1 MSRPPAGDRNL
12 PGGGDRARR
21 TPIPGDFMIPIA
33 KSAGHTSRRVVDR
46 LVRIFNR
53 RDVGHAG
60 TLDPFASGLLL
71 VLAGRA
77 TKLVPYIHEW
87 DKEYEAVIRL
97 GESTDTLDRTGVIT
111 GSSPVPP
118 EVYGRV
124 HQAAADLTGMLEQT
138 PPMVSAIRTGG
149 VRLHELARRGVS
161 VERQARPREV
171 HAFAITAIDPPDVYA
186 RITCGS
192 GTYIRSLAESLGETL
207 GLPSHLAELRR
218 TRIGPWSL
226 ETARPDSDLEETAA
240 TEIAAAA
247 IPLAGILSDW
257 PAWPVDE
264 AGERAVRVGR
274 IPAVPPVGQSSA
286 GAVRRYRV
294 LGPSGDLLALIELP
308 PKAEGGGR
316 FLRALVSSG
325 DTR

>member
-1 MSRPPAGDRNL
+1 MRRHPAGVRNL
-12 PGGGDRARR
+12 PG
-21 TPIPGDFMIPIA
+21 IPGDFMIPIA

-46 LVRIFNR
+46 LVRILHR
-53 RDVGHAG
+53 RDLGHAG

-77 TKLVPYIHEW
+77 TKLVPWIHEW

-97 GESTDTLDRTGVIT
+97 GESTDTLDRTGEVT
-111 GSSPVPP
+111 ARSPVPAEVFARVP
-118 EVYGRV
+118 EV
-124 HQAAADLTGMLEQT
+124 AAGLTGILEQT

-149 VRLHELARRGVS
+149 IRLHELARRGVS

-171 HAFAITAIDPPDVYA
+171 QAFTITAIDPPDVHA
-186 RITCGS
+186 RITCAS
-192 GTYIRSLAESLGETL
+192 GTYVRSLAESLGERL

-218 TRIGPWSL
+218 TRIGPWSV
-226 ETARPDSDLEETAA
+226 EDARPDADLEETAA
-240 TEIAAAA
+240 AEIAAAA

-257 PAWPVDE
+257 PDWPVDE
-264 AGERAVRVGR
+264 AGERAVLVGR
-274 IPAVPPVGQSSA
+274 IPAVPPAGFGPGSA
-286 GAVRRYRV
+286 TSRYRV
-294 LGPSGDLLALIELP
+294 LGPAGDLLALIELRP
-308 PKAEGGGR
+308 AAEGGGR